1 MLRKLIREIIKL
13 PFTLCLVQ
21 NKVLQQ
27 RPFLVKT
34 RIASHLLF
42 SLSQFQ
48 QMNGALS
55 PFTAPHA
62 VVPRLLVSASY
73 FASPSAFYFKVN
85 ETNTSKF
92 VFFFLRENQKGMT

>member
-13 PFTLCLVQ
+13 PFYSMPGA
-21 NKVLQQ
+21 KQ
-27 RPFLVKT
+27 RPFLMKT

-55 PFTAPHA
+55 PFTAPQV
-62 VVPRLLVSASY
+62 VVPRVPVSAFY

-92 VFFFLRENQKGMT
+92 VFFFLRENQEGMT